1 MKIDAQIIDWN
12 KAPFNMDNKIPKN
25 VRDAICKRFEVAISN
40 LRDTDR
46 YKDLNLSDG
55 WVIPAKDNVSF
66 VINPIKNEDLPN
78 NADLKDETLDVGK
91 NGAKLREIRDTAW
104 DCEKYS
110 DMAKI
115 AGLSLDQG
123 TGKITYKLI

>member
-1 MKIDAQIIDWN
+1 MKINAEIIDWN
-12 KAPFNMDNKIPKN
+12 KAPFSMDNKIPKN
-25 VRDAICKRFEVAISN
+25 IRDAICKRFEVAIAN
-40 LRDTDR
+40 LRDTDEYR
-46 YKDLNLSDG
+46 KLDLSDG
-55 WVIPAKDNVSF
+55 WVITAKNNVSF
-66 VINPIKNEDLPN
+66 VINPIKNEDLPK
-78 NADLKDETLDVGK
+78 NADLKDETLDAGK

-115 AGLSLDQG
+115 AGLTLDQG

>member
-1 MKIDAQIIDWN
+1 MLSQSND
-12 KAPFNMDNKIPKN
+12 KIPKN
-25 VRDAICKRFEVAISN
+25 IRDAICKRFEVAIAN

-66 VINPIKNEDLPN
+66 VINPIKDEDLPN
-78 NADLKDETLDVGK
+78 NADLKGETLDAGK